1 MPVAGSDPEGLRA
14 RLTEL
19 LSPVVA
25 DHGADLVDVEVMGA
39 RGGRTLRLLVYR
51 EAGTSVEVCEAISR
65 EVADLLDLED
75 PLPGRYRLEVTSP
88 GLDRPLVTDGDFN
101 RASGRRLRIIL
112 ADGGTLTGRLV
123 TWDAQQVELD
133 VAEGRAAVL
142 RSDIAR
148 ATIEVEF

>member
-1 MPVAGSDPEGLRA
+1 
-14 RLTEL
+14 
-19 LSPVVA
+19 
-25 DHGADLVDVEVMGA
+25 
-39 RGGRTLRLLVYR
+39 LRLLVYR